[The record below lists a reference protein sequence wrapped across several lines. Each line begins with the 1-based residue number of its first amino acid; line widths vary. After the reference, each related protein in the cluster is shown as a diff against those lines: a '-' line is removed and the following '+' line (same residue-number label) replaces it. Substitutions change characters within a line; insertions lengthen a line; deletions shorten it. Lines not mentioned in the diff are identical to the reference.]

1 MHGYKHLNM
10 KKILLLVGAILALS
24 ASCSDNREAPLE
36 PGEFL
41 IEGRLPANRYDS
53 AVLYLVPMQGPQ
65 PRPVDSVF
73 VNADGTFSFRGNVE
87 QMAVLR
93 LDYHYRFG
101 IQELLV
107 VTEPGH
113 TKVILDSIRSAQ
125 GTPQNDALQEWKEH
139 QEKVISAGVMLN
151 KLRKQIG
158 SDAEEFIAKCDSVR
172 EEAGEFNYQ
181 WLKSVGRKT
190 VSIFINK
197 IYSGKLDSIRRAE
210 LNELLID
217 TVDYSKPQPGFRK

>member
-10 KKILLLVGAILALS
+10 KKILLLVGALLALS

-113 TKVILDSIRSAQ
+113 TKVILDSVSSSE
-125 GTPQNDALQEWKEH
+125 GTPQNDALQKWKEH

-151 KLRKQIG
+151 KLRKQVG

-172 EEAGEFNYQ
+172 QEAGEFNYQ

-197 IYSGKLDSIRRAE
+197 IYSGELDSTRRAE

-217 TVDYSKPQPGFRK
+217 TVDYTKPQPGFRK

>member
-1 MHGYKHLNM
+1 MHSYNRIYM
-10 KKILLLVGAILALS
+10 KKVLLFVGALVALT
-24 ASCSDNREAPLE
+24 ASCTDKRQAPLE

-53 AVLYLVPMQGPQ
+53 AVLYLVPMQGPH
-65 PRPVDSVF
+65 PRPVDSVL

-93 LDYHYRFG
+93 LDYRHRYG

-113 TKVILDSIRSAQ
+113 TNVVLDTVSSAA
-125 GTPQNDALQEWKEH
+125 GTPQNDALQVWKDH
-139 QEKVISAGVMLN
+139 QEQIRSAGVMLN
-151 KLRKQIG
+151 ELRKRVG

-172 EEAGEFNYQ
+172 QEAGEFNYQ
-181 WLKSVGRKT
+181 WLKSIGRKT
-190 VSIFINK
+190 VSVFVNK
-197 IYSGKLDSIRRAE
+197 MFSGKIDSTRRAE

>member
-1 MHGYKHLNM
+1 M
-10 KKILLLVGAILALS
+10 KKIILFVGVLLALS
-24 ASCSDNREAPLE
+24 ASCTDNRQAPLE

-53 AVLYLVPMQGPQ
+53 AVLYLVPMQGPH

-93 LDYHYRFG
+93 LDYHHRYG

-107 VTEPGH
+107 VTEPGR
-113 TKVILDSIRSAQ
+113 TDVVLDSVSSAG
-125 GTPQNDALQEWKEH
+125 GTPQNDALQVWKDH
-139 QEKVISAGVMLN
+139 QEQIRSAGVMLN
-151 KLRKQIG
+151 ELRKRVG

-172 EEAGEFNYQ
+172 QEAGEFNYQ
-181 WLKSVGRKT
+181 WLKSIGRKT
-190 VSIFINK
+190 VSVFVNK
-197 IYSGKLDSIRRAE
+197 MFSGKIDSTRRAE

>member
-10 KKILLLVGAILALS
+10 KKILLLVGALLALS

-113 TKVILDSIRSAQ
+113 TKVILDSVSSSE
-125 GTPQNDALQEWKEH
+125 GTPQNDALQKWKEH
-139 QEKVISAGVMLN
+139 QEKVSSAGVMLN
-151 KLRKQIG
+151 KLRKQVG
-158 SDAEEFIAKCDSVR
+158 SDGEELIAKCDSVR
-172 EEAGEFNYQ
+172 QEAGEFNYQ

-197 IYSGKLDSIRRAE
+197 IYSGKLDSTRRAE

-217 TVDYSKPQPGFRK
+217 TVDYTKPQPGFRI